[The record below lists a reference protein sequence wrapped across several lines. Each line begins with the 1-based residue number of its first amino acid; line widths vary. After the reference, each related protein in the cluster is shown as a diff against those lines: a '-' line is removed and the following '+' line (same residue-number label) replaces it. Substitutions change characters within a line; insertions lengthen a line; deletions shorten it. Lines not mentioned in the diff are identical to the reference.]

1 MRKTA
6 LPLRPPAGS
15 SSLGRQVLLEWRIM
29 TFFLILLTI
38 LLIQFKDVLRLSQV
52 DNTFYDFYMKL
63 ALPVSAPDPNI
74 ALVVI
79 DDGSLQQLGYWPWRR
94 AEHSHLLEHL
104 DQAKAV
110 GFDILFQDHNPAYPQ
125 DDLTFANAIQKHGRV
140 VLPTIVRLNGSTS
153 SVDQP
158 VAPLADSAAE
168 LGFIN
173 IYPDPD
179 GSVRR
184 IILTASDGEKTY
196 SHLIPAMLQAGGETK
211 IANKLLSTTPS
222 EYMIN
227 FSGPPDHYPTYPYS
241 AIANGLVPPE
251 EFKDRYVLVG
261 AWSSG
266 LGDYYPTP
274 RSWEDRTSM
283 AGVEI
288 LANALSNARTNN
300 WIKPLPTWL
309 VITLNIIPIYLVCLI
324 LIRFSP
330 RKAFL
335 TTTALWLCLVGLDWA
350 LLQFLGFWLPISSSL
365 VVMMLAYPAWHWRSQ
380 ETVLRHINHELSVL
394 SAQDSAL
401 RLALEAKAPTE
412 TLPARLSF
420 LHRGIELLREAQQRR
435 EQTLRFISHDM
446 RAPQNSILALVS
458 LQRSGEQALDE
469 TQLLG
474 KIESYASNTLELV
487 NNFMDLARAEA
498 MEIEFH
504 DVNLGDVMADVYD
517 DAWSRAKTK
526 HIDVELHVP
535 DEQLYVHGNAT
546 MLRRTFSNLVDNAI
560 KYSSTDTTVHCT
572 LTHEDNY
579 AVVSIKDQG
588 WGIPDHLQPTIFQAF
603 NRAHSTAEDAPIGSG
618 IGLAFVQT
626 VVQRHRGYIT
636 LESEEG
642 KGSTFTVKLPISEET
657 EEETV
662 E

>member
-1 MRKTA
+1 
-6 LPLRPPAGS
+6 
-15 SSLGRQVLLEWRIM
+15 M

-38 LLIQFKDVLRLSQV
+38 LLIQFKDVLKLSQV
-52 DNTFYDFYMKL
+52 DSTFYDFYMKL
-63 ALPVSAPDPNI
+63 TLPVSEPDPDV

-79 DDGSLQQLGYWPWRR
+79 DEGSLQQMGYWPWRR
-94 AEHSHLLEHL
+94 AEHARLLENL
-104 DQAKAV
+104 RQAKAV
-110 GFDILFQDHNPAYPQ
+110 GFDILFQDYNPAYPQ
-125 DDLTFANAIQKHGRV
+125 DDLIFAQAIQKHGRT
-140 VLPTIVRLNGSTS
+140 VLPTIVRPESTPAL
-153 SVDQP
+153 VDNP
-158 VAPLADSAAE
+158 VSPLAESAAE

-179 GSVRR
+179 GAVRR
-184 IILTASDGEKTY
+184 ISLHTTNGEQTF
-196 SHLIPAMLQAGGETK
+196 SHIIPAMLKAGGEED
-211 IANKLLSTTPS
+211 IAASLLAAKPS

-227 FSGPPDHYPTYPYS
+227 FSGPPDHYQTYPYS
-241 AIANGLVPPE
+241 AVANGLIPPE
-251 EFKDRYVLVG
+251 EFKGRYVLVG

-274 RSWEDRTSM
+274 RSWVDRTSM

-288 LANALSNARTNN
+288 LANALSNARDDN
-300 WIKPLPTWL
+300 WIKPLPTWC
-309 VITLNIIPIYLVCLI
+309 VIVLNIVPIYLVCLI

-335 TTTALWLCLVGLDWA
+335 TTTVLWLALIGLDWA
-350 LLQFLGFWLPISSSL
+350 LLQLLHFWLPISSSL

-458 LQRSGEQALDE
+458 LQRSGQETLDE
-469 TQLLG
+469 KQLLG

-504 DVNLGDVMADVYD
+504 DVNLGDVLADVYD
-517 DAWSRAKTK
+517 DAWSRAKAK
-526 HIDVELHVP
+526 HIEIEFDATEEP
-535 DEQLYVHGNAT
+535 LYVHGNAT
-546 MLRRTFSNLVDNAI
+546 MLRRTFNNLVDNAI
-560 KYSSTDTTVHCT
+560 KYSSANTTVRCT
-572 LTHEDNY
+572 LTQEGNY

-626 VVQRHRGYIT
+626 VVQRHRGDIT

-642 KGSTFTVKLPISEET
+642 KGSTFTVRLPLSEEK
-657 EEETV
+657 ESSSAAY
-662 E
+662 

>member
-38 LLIQFKDVLRLSQV
+38 LLIQFKDVLKLSQV
-52 DNTFYDFYMKL
+52 DSTFYDFYMKL
-63 ALPVSAPDPNI
+63 ALPNPEPDPDVVLI
-74 ALVVI
+74 AI
-79 DDGSLQQLGYWPWRR
+79 DEGSLQQVGYWPWRR
-94 AEHSHLLEHL
+94 AEHAKLLQHLG
-104 DQAKAV
+104 QAKAV
-110 GFDILFQDHNPAYPQ
+110 GFDILFQDYNPAYPQ
-125 DDLTFANAIQKHGRV
+125 DDQIFAEAIRAHGRT
-140 VLPTIVRLNGSTS
+140 VLPTIVRANRDAI
-153 SVDQP
+153 DQP
-158 VAPLADSAAE
+158 IAPLSNSAAE

-179 GSVRR
+179 GAVRR
-184 IILTASDGEKTY
+184 ITLVMKDENQHSFP
-196 SHLIPAMLQAGGETK
+196 HLVPAMLKAGGETALAK
-211 IANKLLSTTPS
+211 RLLSKSPS
-222 EYMIN
+222 QYMIN
-227 FSGPPDHYPTYPYS
+227 FEGPPEHYTTYPYS
-241 AIANGLVPPE
+241 AVLNGLVPE
-251 EFKDRYVLVG
+251 EVFKDRYVLIG

-274 RSWEDRTSM
+274 RSWVDRTSM

-288 LANALSNARTNN
+288 LANALSNARHNN
-300 WIKPLPTWL
+300 WITPIPTWL
-309 VITLNIIPIYLVCLI
+309 VIILNILPIYLVCLI

-330 RKAFL
+330 RKAFAA
-335 TTTALWLCLVGLDWA
+335 TTALWLALIGLDWA
-350 LLQFLGFWLPISSSL
+350 LLQFLELWLPISSSL

-446 RAPQNSILALVS
+446 RAPQNSILALVA
-458 LQRSGEQALDE
+458 LQRSDDEALSTD
-469 TQLLG
+469 QLLG

-498 MEIEFH
+498 MEMELH
-504 DVNLGDVMADVYD
+504 DLNLVDVMADAYD
-517 DAWSRAKTK
+517 DAWSRAKAK
-526 HIDVELHVP
+526 HITLALEAP
-535 DEQLYVHGNAT
+535 DDALYVHGNAT
-546 MLRRTFSNLVDNAI
+546 MLRRTFSNLIDNAI
-560 KYSSTDTTVHCT
+560 KYSSEHTTVTCT
-572 LTHEDNY
+572 LTLDHTD
-579 AVVSIKDQG
+579 AVVSIQDQG
-588 WGIPDHLQPTIFQAF
+588 WGIPEHLQPTIFQAF
-603 NRAHSTAEDAPIGSG
+603 NRAHSAAENAPIGSG

-626 VVQRHRGYIT
+626 VIQRHRGFIT

-642 KGSTFTVKLPISEET
+642 KGSTFTVRLPLSLESDT
-657 EEETV
+657 PAS
-662 E
+662 

>member
-6 LPLRPPAGS
+6 LPLRPPSGS

-38 LLIQFKDVLRLSQV
+38 LLIQFKDVLKLSQV
-52 DNTFYDFYMKL
+52 DSTFYDFYMKL
-63 ALPVSAPDPNI
+63 ALPVSEPDPDI

-79 DDGSLQQLGYWPWRR
+79 DEGSLQQMGYWPWRR
-94 AEHSHLLEHL
+94 AEHANLLENL
-104 DQAKAV
+104 SQAKAV
-110 GFDILFQDHNPAYPQ
+110 GFDILFQDYNPAYPQ
-125 DDLTFANAIQKHGRV
+125 DDLTFANAIKNHGRT
-140 VLPTIVRLNGSTS
+140 VLPSIVRPDSTPAT
-153 SVDQP
+153 VDKP
-158 VAPLADSAAE
+158 VSPLAESAAE

-179 GSVRR
+179 GAVRR
-184 IILTASDGEKTY
+184 ISLYTTDGEQTF
-196 SHLIPAMLQAGGETK
+196 SHIIPAMLKAGGEEQ
-211 IANKLLSTTPS
+211 IADALLAAKPT

-227 FSGPPDHYPTYPYS
+227 FSGPPDHYQTYPYS
-241 AIANGLVPPE
+241 AVANGLIPAE

-274 RSWEDRTSM
+274 RSWVDRTSM

-288 LANALSNARTNN
+288 LANALSNARDDN

-309 VITLNIIPIYLVCLI
+309 VIVLNIIPIYLVCLI

-335 TTTALWLCLVGLDWA
+335 TTTALWLILVGLDWA
-350 LLQFLGFWLPISSSL
+350 LLQFLNFWLPISSSL

-458 LQRSGEQALDE
+458 LQRSGQEALDE
-469 TQLLG
+469 KQLLG

-504 DVNLGDVMADVYD
+504 DVNLGDVLADVYD
-517 DAWSRAKTK
+517 DAWSRAKAK
-526 HIDVELHVP
+526 HIEIAFDTTE
-535 DEQLYVHGNAT
+535 EQLYVYGNAT
-546 MLRRTFSNLVDNAI
+546 MLRRTFNNLVDNAI
-560 KYSSTDTTVHCT
+560 KYSSPNTTVRCT
-572 LTHEDNY
+572 LTQEDNY
-579 AVVSIKDQG
+579 AVASIKDQG

-603 NRAHSTAEDAPIGSG
+603 NRAHSTAEDAPVGSG

-626 VVQRHRGYIT
+626 VIQRHRGYIT

-642 KGSTFTVKLPISEET
+642 KGSTFTVKLPISEEA
-657 EEETV
+657 E
-662 E
+662 